1 MKRLIK
7 ISIVSYINTL
17 PYRFALEQSDFIEK
31 NALISSDIPS
41 ICAQKLKNNKADIGL
56 IPVAAICD
64 LDYYEII
71 GEFCLSGGKKV
82 FSVELVSEVPLYE
95 IEKIYLDFHSRT
107 SVEMLKI
114 IAKKHLN
121 LDVEWFDAK
130 TGFESNIHGTTA
142 GLLIGDRAMQ
152 LQDNF
157 NFVYDL
163 SELWQEFT
171 GLFPVFALWVA
182 NKPIDDRFKVELNK
196 VLDFG
201 VNNIDKI
208 LKLYSTEYPE
218 YDLQKYFTEQIVYKL
233 DDNRKRSARYLFKE
247 ICNSTLKI

>member
-17 PYRFALEQSDFIEK
+17 PYRFALEQSDFIK
-31 NALISSDIPS
+31 DNAIISSDIPS
-41 ICAQKLKNNKADIGL
+41 VCAEKLKNNKADIGL

-71 GEFCLSGGKKV
+71 GDFCLSGGKKV

-114 IAKKHLN
+114 IAEKHLK
-121 LDVEWFDAK
+121 LKVEWLNTQK
-130 TGFESNIHGTTA
+130 GFENSICGTTA
-142 GLLIGDRAMQ
+142 GLIIGDKAMQ
-152 LQDNF
+152 LQSNYKY
-157 NFVYDL
+157 VYDL

-171 GLFPVFALWVA
+171 GTFPVFALWVA
-182 NKPIDDRFKVELNK
+182 NKPIDMKFKIDFLK
-196 VLDFG
+196 VLEFG
-201 VNNIDKI
+201 VQNIDEI
-208 LKLYSTEYPE
+208 VSLYAADYPE
-218 YDLQKYFTEQIVYKL
+218 YNLKKYFTKQIIYKL
-233 DDNRKRSARYLFKE
+233 DNNRKSSARYLYQE
-247 ICNSTLKI
+247 ICNSVLKI